1 MPIYDI
7 STLPPAPS
15 RQQSPEAFVLAADKH
30 VASLTVMVREL
41 NTAFDQVDASVA
53 RADADAVATAAD
65 RVATQADRIA
75 AQTSAELAAGYAG
88 AAPWSVATVYAVNAV
103 VYSPTNRMLYRRKAP
118 GSSATDPA
126 SDAANWASV
135 ILSVGGNA
143 VWHAGNFNPADY
155 LPIVG
160 GTLRG
165 GLSVSGPIT
174 ASAAVEAAGASGFV
188 STTYAVNQRNPIWRF
203 GNAETYGLSYFQGT
217 SGWGGD
223 DSIGIHFGTPTGT
236 GSKFVFRQTGD
247 LYASGAIYAAGGKA
261 VWHAG
266 NFNPVN
272 YAPLTNPNLPGTL
285 EVNGAT
291 FLRGDLYSL
300 NAGADGWLRVLDR
313 NGGNPRLGA
322 AEVNVWQNGRV
333 LFAANSSWG
342 GTLAIGGDGINGLTR
357 TDKLATV
364 AVTNGNLHLDAGA
377 GRGLH
382 LNWYSGSGILFG
394 NGAGVQIAGLDVAGN
409 MTLAGRL
416 DVGNGNAVVANR
428 FTVANTNPS
437 DAISGTAPW
446 YGLGY
451 LPNLFGNGGNAV
463 HLAGYYGVRVRSDV
477 AALDVQQGSGVL
489 AYASPASSYGMLQ
502 LMGTAGDAQEISIH
516 FRASSEQ
523 RDSGWTVGRYSDRF
537 FWYKNSAQRMGL
549 FNDGTLGVAGRIF
562 GNDVNRA
569 GNGLGR
575 ITVSTGTPS
584 GGAQGDIWVMY

>member
-65 RVATQADRIA
+65 RVATRADRTA

-88 AAPWSVATVYAVNAV
+88 AAPWSAATVYAADAV
-103 VYSPTNRMLYRRKAP
+103 VYSTTNRMLYRRKAA

-126 SDAANWASV
+126 ADPGNWASV
-135 ILSVGGNA
+135 VLAVSGNA

-160 GTLRG
+160 GALRG
-165 GLSVSGPIT
+165 GLTVNGGLAAT
-174 ASAAVEAAGASGFV
+174 GAVEAAGASGFV
-188 STTYAVNQRNPIWRF
+188 SSAYALNQRNPIWRF
-203 GNAETYGLSYFQGT
+203 GNADSYGLSYFQGT

-223 DSIGIHFGTPTGT
+223 DSIGIHFGTPTGS

-247 LYASGAIYAAGGKA
+247 LYAAGSIYAAGGKA

-291 FLRGDLYSL
+291 FIRSDLYSL
-300 NAGADGWLRVLDR
+300 NGAGDGWLKVLDR

-322 AEVNVWQNGRV
+322 GEVNVWQNGRV
-333 LFAANSSWG
+333 LFAANSTWG
-342 GTLAIGGDGINGLTR
+342 GMLAIGGDGTNGLGR
-357 TDKLATV
+357 TDKLASV
-364 AVTNGNLHLDAGA
+364 LVTNGNLHLDAGV
-377 GRGLH
+377 GRGTH
-382 LNWYSGSGILFG
+382 LNWYSGTGVLFG
-394 NGAGVQIAGLDVAGN
+394 NGAGGQIAGIDVSGN
-409 MTLAGRL
+409 LSIAGRL

-428 FTVANTNPS
+428 YTVGNASPQDVLN
-437 DAISGTAPW
+437 GTAPW

-451 LPNLFGNGGNAV
+451 ITNLYGNAGNAT
-463 HLAGYYGVRVRSDV
+463 HLAGYYGVRVRSADST
-477 AALDVQQGSGVL
+477 LDVQQGGVL
-489 AYASPASSYGMLQ
+489 AYTSPGSSYGMLQ

-523 RDSGWTVGRYSDRF
+523 KDSGWTMGRYTDRF
-537 FWYKNSAQRMGL
+537 FWYKNSGQRMGL
-549 FNDGTLGVAGRIF
+549 YNDGTLGVAGRIF
-562 GNDVNRA
+562 GNDVSRA